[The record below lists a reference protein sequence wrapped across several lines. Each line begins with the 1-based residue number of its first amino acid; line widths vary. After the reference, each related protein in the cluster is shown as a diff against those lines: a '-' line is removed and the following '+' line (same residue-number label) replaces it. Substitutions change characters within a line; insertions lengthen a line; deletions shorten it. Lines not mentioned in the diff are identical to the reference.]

1 MMRESWNGF
10 ASIKIE
16 RVSSEMRINK
26 SFSPFSKKRKE
37 KEKMKRTRYLIYL
50 VVAILLGGLSAGC
63 CPRVDIL
70 LEAEKG
76 FIKKVDKTAG
86 KLDLNE
92 DQKAKLEGLKAEVRK
107 NFEEG
112 RKENKEAW
120 IKIKEEA
127 ARENPDIQ
135 KMTPLLQGIL
145 RDDAQRFNRAFDL
158 LLGFQS
164 NLNDAQKKK
173 LTQMISEKVK
183 KWD

>member
-1 MMRESWNGF
+1 MMKLNRSLMVI
-10 ASIKIE
+10 AI
-16 RVSSEMRINK
+16 
-26 SFSPFSKKRKE
+26 
-37 KEKMKRTRYLIYL
+37 
-50 VVAILLGGLSAGC
+50 VVILGGLFAGC

-112 RKENKEAW
+112 RKENKEARM
-120 IKIKEEA
+120 KIKEEA

-135 KMTPLLQGIL
+135 KMTSLLQGIL
-145 RDDAQRFNRAFDL
+145 RNDAQRFNRAFDL

-164 NLNDAQKKK
+164 NLNDAQKRK
-173 LTQMISEKVK
+173 LAQMISEKAK
-183 KWD
+183 KLD

>member
-1 MMRESWNGF
+1 MFFMM
-10 ASIKIE
+10 
-16 RVSSEMRINK
+16 
-26 SFSPFSKKRKE
+26 
-37 KEKMKRTRYLIYL
+37 
-50 VVAILLGGLSAGC
+50 AIILGGLLVGC
-63 CPRVDIL
+63 CPRIDIL
-70 LEAEKG
+70 SEAEKG

-92 DQKAKLEGLKAEVRK
+92 DQKVKLEGLRAEVRK

-120 IKIKEEA
+120 MKIKEEA

-135 KMTPLLQGIL
+135 KMTSLLQGIL

-158 LLGFQS
+158 LLGFQD
-164 NLNDAQKKK
+164 NLNDGQKKK